1 MADLVAYTKKY
12 YRPLRSNRGKSRK
25 KMSNRLKDKVAI
37 ITGAAKGIGFA
48 TAQRFGQEG
57 AKVII
62 ADINLE
68 PVKGA
73 AAQVPNA
80 EAYEMN
86 VTDRASIQAVVDEV
100 MQKHGRIDILIN
112 NAGITQDARLVKMTE
127 AQFDS
132 VIDVNLKGVFNCT
145 QLVVP
150 HMLEAGSGAIVNA
163 SSVVGIYGN
172 FGQTN
177 YSATKFGV
185 IGFTKTWARELGSKG
200 IRVNAVCPG
209 FIATEMVKA
218 MPENILQDI
227 ERRSWLGRLGTPEEM
242 ANVYLFLASDEASY
256 VNGVALEASGG
267 ISL

>member
-1 MADLVAYTKKY
+1 
-12 YRPLRSNRGKSRK
+12 
-25 KMSNRLKDKVAI
+25 MSQRLKDKIAI
-37 ITGAAKGIGFA
+37 VTGAAKGIGFA
-48 TAQRFGQEG
+48 TANRFAQEG
-57 AKVII
+57 AKVMV
-62 ADINLE
+62 ADLNPE
-68 PVKGA
+68 AVA
-73 AAQVPNA
+73 AAVAQIPNS
-80 EAYEMN
+80 EGYVVN
-86 VTDRASIQAVVDEV
+86 VTDRGTIQAAVDEIV
-100 MQKHGRIDILIN
+100 KRHGRIDILVN

-127 AQFDS
+127 VQFDA
-132 VIDVNLKGVFNCT
+132 VIDVNLKGVFNCS

-150 HMLEAGSGAIVNA
+150 HMLEARRGAIVNA
-163 SSVVGIYGN
+163 SSVVGLYGN

-185 IGFTKTWARELGSKG
+185 IGFTKTWARELGPKG

-209 FIATEMVKA
+209 FISTEMVKA

-227 ERRSWLGRLGTPEEM
+227 ERRSWMGRLGSPEEM

>member
-1 MADLVAYTKKY
+1 M
-12 YRPLRSNRGKSRK
+12 
-25 KMSNRLKDKVAI
+25 RLKDKVAL

-48 TAQRFGQEG
+48 TAKRFAQEG
-57 AKVII
+57 ARVMI
-62 ADINLE
+62 ADLNPE
-68 PVKGA
+68 AVKVAVEQIPGS
-73 AAQVPNA
+73 
-80 EAYEMN
+80 EAHLMN
-86 VTDRASIQAVVDEV
+86 VTDRASIQATVDQI
-100 MQKHGRIDILIN
+100 MQQHGRIDILIN

-127 AQFDS
+127 AQFDA

-150 HMLEAGSGAIVNA
+150 HMLDAGKGAIVNA

-185 IGFTKTWARELGSKG
+185 IGFTKTWARELGAKG

-218 MPENILQDI
+218 MPENILKDI

>member
-1 MADLVAYTKKY
+1 M
-12 YRPLRSNRGKSRK
+12 G
-25 KMSNRLKDKVAI
+25 NRLKDKVAI

-48 TAQRFGQEG
+48 TAQRFAQEG
-57 AKVII
+57 AKVMI
-62 ADINLE
+62 ADIGLE
-68 PVKGA
+68 ALKA
-73 AAQVPNA
+73 AALQIPSS
-80 EAYEMN
+80 EAYVMN
-86 VTDRASIQAVVDEV
+86 VTDRASIQAAVDQI
-100 MQKHGRIDILIN
+100 MQRHGRIDILIN

-127 AQFDS
+127 AQFDT

-145 QLVVP
+145 QIVVP
-150 HMLEAGSGAIVNA
+150 HMLELGSGAVVNA

-185 IGFTKTWARELGSKG
+185 IGFTKTWARELGPKG

-218 MPENILQDI
+218 MPENILKDI

-256 VNGVALEASGG
+256 VNGVAFEASGG

>member
-1 MADLVAYTKKY
+1 MGD
-12 YRPLRSNRGKSRK
+12 
-25 KMSNRLKDKVAI
+25 RLKDKVAI
-37 ITGAAKGIGFA
+37 ITGAAKGIGFG
-48 TAQRFGQEG
+48 TAQRFAQEG

-68 PVKGA
+68 AVKVA
-73 AAQVPNA
+73 AAKIPNA
-80 EAYEMN
+80 EGYAMN
-86 VTDRASIQAVVDEV
+86 VTDRASIQATVDQV

-112 NAGITQDARLVKMTE
+112 NAGITQDARLIKMTE
-127 AQFDS
+127 AQFDT

-145 QLVVP
+145 QLVLP
-150 HMLEAGSGAIVNA
+150 HMLEAGCGAIVNA
-163 SSVVGIYGN
+163 SSVVGLYGN

-185 IGFTKTWARELGSKG
+185 IGFTKTWARELGPKG

-227 ERRSWLGRLGTPEEM
+227 EKRSWLGRLGTPEEM

>member
-1 MADLVAYTKKY
+1 MD
-12 YRPLRSNRGKSRK
+12 
-25 KMSNRLKDKVAI
+25 MRLKDKVAI

-48 TAQRFGQEG
+48 TAKRFAQEG
-57 AKVII
+57 AKVMIT
-62 ADINLE
+62 DVN
-68 PVKGA
+68 PDSVKA
-73 AAQVPNA
+73 AVDLIPGS
-80 EAYEMN
+80 EAFVMN
-86 VTDRASIQAVVDEV
+86 VTDRASVEAAVDQI
-100 MQKHGRIDILIN
+100 MQRHGHIDILIN

-127 AQFDS
+127 AQFDA

-150 HMLEAGSGAIVNA
+150 HMLEAGKGAVVNA

-185 IGFTKTWARELGSKG
+185 IGFTKTWARELGPKG

-218 MPENILQDI
+218 MPENILKDI

>member
-1 MADLVAYTKKY
+1 M
-12 YRPLRSNRGKSRK
+12 G
-25 KMSNRLKDKVAI
+25 NRLKDKVAI
-37 ITGAAKGIGFA
+37 ITGAAKGIGFI
-48 TAQRFGQEG
+48 TARRFAQEG
-57 AKVII
+57 AKVMI
-62 ADINLE
+62 ADLNPQALE
-68 PVKGA
+68 LAQAQIPGA
-73 AAQVPNA
+73 ETYV
-80 EAYEMN
+80 MN
-86 VTDRASIQAVVDEV
+86 VTDRASIQAAVDQIMER
-100 MQKHGRIDILIN
+100 HGKINILIN
-112 NAGITQDARLVKMTE
+112 NAGITQDARLIKMTE

-132 VIDVNLKGVFNCT
+132 VINVNLKGVFNCT

-150 HMLEAGSGAIVNA
+150 HMLAVGSGSIVNA

-177 YSATKFGV
+177 YSASKFGV
-185 IGFTKTWARELGSKG
+185 IGFTKTWARELGAKG

-227 ERRSWLGRLGTPEEM
+227 EGRSWLGRLGRPEEI

>member
-1 MADLVAYTKKY
+1 M
-12 YRPLRSNRGKSRK
+12 G
-25 KMSNRLKDKVAI
+25 NRLKDKVAI
-37 ITGAAKGIGFA
+37 ITGAAKGIGFS
-48 TAQRFGQEG
+48 TAQRFAQEG
-57 AKVII
+57 AI
-62 ADINLE
+62 AILADMNLE
-68 PVKGA
+68 SVKAA
-73 AAQVPNA
+73 AAQIPNA
-80 EAYEMN
+80 QAYAMN
-86 VTDRASIQAVVDEV
+86 VTNRASIQAVVDQV
-100 MQKHGRIDILIN
+100 MQKYGRIDILIN

-127 AQFDS
+127 AQFDA

-145 QLVVP
+145 QLIVP
-150 HMLEAGSGAIVNA
+150 HMLEAGSGSIVNA

-185 IGFTKTWARELGSKG
+185 IGFTKTWARELGPKG

-227 ERRSWLGRLGTPEEM
+227 ERRSWLGRLGTPEEI
-242 ANVYLFLASDEASY
+242 ANVYLFLASNEASFI
-256 VNGVALEASGG
+256 NGVALEVSGG

>member
-1 MADLVAYTKKY
+1 MGD
-12 YRPLRSNRGKSRK
+12 
-25 KMSNRLKDKVAI
+25 RLKGKVAI

-48 TAQRFGQEG
+48 TAQRFAQEG

-62 ADINLE
+62 ADINQE
-68 PVKGA
+68 AVNAA
-73 AAQVPNA
+73 AAQTSNA
-80 EAYEMN
+80 EGYVMD
-86 VTDRASIQAVVDEV
+86 VTDRASIQSVVDQV
-100 MQKHGRIDILIN
+100 MQKHGHIDILIN
-112 NAGITQDARLVKMTE
+112 NAGITQDARLIRMTE
-127 AQFDS
+127 AQFDT

-150 HMLEAGSGAIVNA
+150 HMLEAGSGAVVNA
-163 SSVVGIYGN
+163 SSVVGLYGN

-185 IGFTKTWARELGSKG
+185 IGFTKTWARELGPKG

-227 ERRSWLGRLGTPEEM
+227 EKRSWLGRLGTPAEM

>member
-1 MADLVAYTKKY
+1 M
-12 YRPLRSNRGKSRK
+12 RLRN
-25 KMSNRLKDKVAI
+25 KVAL

-48 TAQRFGQEG
+48 TAKRFTEEG
-57 AKVII
+57 AKVML
-62 ADINLE
+62 ADLNE
-68 PVKGA
+68 GA
-73 AAQVPNA
+73 VMEAVGKLKNA
-80 EAYEMN
+80 EPYVLN
-86 VTDRASIQAVVDEV
+86 VTDRASIQRAVDDIIA
-100 MQKHGRIDILIN
+100 KHQRIDILIN

-127 AQFDS
+127 EQFDA

-150 HMLEAGSGAIVNA
+150 HMLEAKKGAIVNA

-185 IGFTKTWARELGSKG
+185 IGFTKTWAREFGQKG

-218 MPENILQDI
+218 MPENILQSI
-227 ERRSWLGRLGTPEEM
+227 EQRSWMARLGTPEEM

-256 VNGVALEASGG
+256 VNGVTIEASGG

>member
-1 MADLVAYTKKY
+1 M
-12 YRPLRSNRGKSRK
+12 
-25 KMSNRLKDKVAI
+25 RLKDKVAI

-48 TAQRFGQEG
+48 TAKRFAQEG
-57 AKVII
+57 AKVMI
-62 ADINLE
+62 ADVNPEAL
-68 PVKGA
+68 KA
-73 AAQVPNA
+73 ATDLIPCS
-80 EAYEMN
+80 EAYVMN
-86 VTDRASIQAVVDEV
+86 VTDRASVEAAVDYI
-100 MQKHGRIDILIN
+100 MQGHGRIDILIN

-127 AQFDS
+127 AQFDT

-150 HMLEAGSGAIVNA
+150 HMLEAGKGAVVNA

-185 IGFTKTWARELGSKG
+185 IGFTKTWARELGPKG

-218 MPENILQDI
+218 MPENILKDI
-227 ERRSWLGRLGTPEEM
+227 EGRSWLGRLGTPEEM
-242 ANVYLFLASDEASY
+242 ANIYLFLASDEASY

>member
-1 MADLVAYTKKY
+1 M
-12 YRPLRSNRGKSRK
+12 RLRN
-25 KMSNRLKDKVAI
+25 KVAL

-48 TAQRFGQEG
+48 TAKRFTEEG
-57 AKVII
+57 AKVML
-62 ADINLE
+62 ADLNE
-68 PVKGA
+68 GA
-73 AAQVPNA
+73 VMEAVGQLKNA
-80 EAYEMN
+80 EPYVLN
-86 VTDRASIQAVVDEV
+86 VTDRASIGRAVDAIIAKY
-100 MQKHGRIDILIN
+100 QRIDILIN

-127 AQFDS
+127 EQFDA

-150 HMLEAGSGAIVNA
+150 HMLEAKKGAIVNA

-185 IGFTKTWARELGSKG
+185 IGFTKTWAREFGQKG

-218 MPENILQDI
+218 MPENILQSI
-227 ERRSWLGRLGTPEEM
+227 EQRSWMARLGTPEEM

-256 VNGVALEASGG
+256 VNGVTIEASGG

>member
-1 MADLVAYTKKY
+1 M
-12 YRPLRSNRGKSRK
+12 G
-25 KMSNRLKDKVAI
+25 NRLKDKVAI

-48 TAQRFGQEG
+48 TAQRFAQEG
-57 AKVII
+57 AKVMI
-62 ADINLE
+62 ADIGLE
-68 PVKGA
+68 ALKA
-73 AAQVPNA
+73 AALQIPGS
-80 EAYEMN
+80 EAYVMN
-86 VTDRASIQAVVDEV
+86 VTDRGSIQAAVDQI
-100 MQKHGRIDILIN
+100 MQRHGRIDILIN

-127 AQFDS
+127 AQFDT

-145 QLVVP
+145 QIVVP
-150 HMLEAGSGAIVNA
+150 HMLEVGSGAVVNA

-185 IGFTKTWARELGSKG
+185 IGFTKTWARELGPKG

-218 MPENILQDI
+218 MPENILKDI

-256 VNGVALEASGG
+256 VNGVAFEASGG

>member
-1 MADLVAYTKKY
+1 
-12 YRPLRSNRGKSRK
+12 
-25 KMSNRLKDKVAI
+25 MSERLKDKIAI

-48 TAQRFGQEG
+48 TAKRFAEEG
-57 AKVII
+57 AKVMI
-62 ADINLE
+62 ADISLE
-68 PVKGA
+68 AVNAA
-73 AAQVPNA
+73 AAQIPNA
-80 EAYEMN
+80 EAFVVN
-86 VTDRASIQAVVDEV
+86 VTDRASIQTAVDRILER
-100 MQKHGRIDILIN
+100 HGRIDILIN
-112 NAGITQDARLVKMTE
+112 NAGITQDARLIKMTE
-127 AQFDS
+127 AQFDA

-150 HMLEAGSGAIVNA
+150 HMLEKGKGAVVNA

-185 IGFTKTWARELGSKG
+185 IGFTKTWARELGAKG

-209 FIATEMVKA
+209 FISTEMVKA
-218 MPENILQDI
+218 MPENVLQDI
-227 ERRSWLGRLGTPEEM
+227 KKRSWLGRLGTPEEM

>member
-1 MADLVAYTKKY
+1 
-12 YRPLRSNRGKSRK
+12 
-25 KMSNRLKDKVAI
+25 MSERLKDKIVI

-48 TAQRFGQEG
+48 TAKRFAEEG
-57 AKVII
+57 AKVMI
-62 ADINLE
+62 ADISLE
-68 PVKGA
+68 AVNAA
-73 AAQVPNA
+73 AAQIPNA
-80 EAYEMN
+80 EAFVVN
-86 VTDRASIQAVVDEV
+86 VTDRASIQAAVDRILER
-100 MQKHGRIDILIN
+100 HGRIDILIN
-112 NAGITQDARLVKMTE
+112 NAGITQDARLIKMTE
-127 AQFDS
+127 AQFDA

-150 HMLEAGSGAIVNA
+150 HMLEKGKGAVVNA

-185 IGFTKTWARELGSKG
+185 IGFTKTWARELGAKG

-209 FIATEMVKA
+209 FISTEMVKA
-218 MPENILQDI
+218 MPENVLQDI
-227 ERRSWLGRLGTPEEM
+227 EKRSWLGRLGTPEEM

>member
-1 MADLVAYTKKY
+1 MT
-12 YRPLRSNRGKSRK
+12 
-25 KMSNRLKDKVAI
+25 MRLEDKVAI

-48 TAQRFGQEG
+48 TAKRFAQEG

-62 ADINLE
+62 ADMNPE
-68 PVKGA
+68 AVKA
-73 AAQVPNA
+73 ATDLISGS
-80 EAYEMN
+80 EAYLMN
-86 VTDRASIQAVVDEV
+86 VTDRASVEAAVDQI
-100 MQKHGRIDILIN
+100 MQRHGRIDILIN

-127 AQFDS
+127 AQFDT

-150 HMLEAGSGAIVNA
+150 HMLEAGKGAVVNA

-185 IGFTKTWARELGSKG
+185 IGFTKTWARELGPKG

-218 MPENILQDI
+218 MPENILKDI

-256 VNGVALEASGG
+256 LNGVALEASGG

>member
-1 MADLVAYTKKY
+1 
-12 YRPLRSNRGKSRK
+12 
-25 KMSNRLKDKVAI
+25 MSERLKDKIAI

-48 TAQRFGQEG
+48 TAKRFAEEG
-57 AKVII
+57 AKVMI
-62 ADINLE
+62 ADISLE
-68 PVKGA
+68 AVNAA
-73 AAQVPNA
+73 AAQILNA
-80 EAYEMN
+80 EAFVVN
-86 VTDRASIQAVVDEV
+86 VTDRASIQAAVDRILER
-100 MQKHGRIDILIN
+100 HGRIDILIN
-112 NAGITQDARLVKMTE
+112 NAGITQDARLIKMTE
-127 AQFDS
+127 AQFDA

-150 HMLEAGSGAIVNA
+150 HMLEKGKGAVVNA

-185 IGFTKTWARELGSKG
+185 IGFTKTWARELGAKG

-209 FIATEMVKA
+209 FISTEMVRA
-218 MPENILQDI
+218 MPENVLQDI
-227 ERRSWLGRLGTPEEM
+227 EKRSWLGRLGTPEEM

>member
-1 MADLVAYTKKY
+1 
-12 YRPLRSNRGKSRK
+12 
-25 KMSNRLKDKVAI
+25 MSKRLNGKVAI
-37 ITGAAKGIGFA
+37 VTGAAKGIGFA
-48 TAQRFGQEG
+48 TAQRFAQEG
-57 AKVII
+57 AKVMI
-62 ADINLE
+62 ADLNPEAL
-68 PVKGA
+68 KQA
-73 AAQVPNA
+73 AAQIPGACAFV
-80 EAYEMN
+80 MN

-100 MQKHGRIDILIN
+100 IGQHGRIDILIN
-112 NAGITQDARLVKMTE
+112 NAGITQDARLIKMTE
-127 AQFDS
+127 AQFDT

-150 HMLEAGSGAIVNA
+150 HMLEKGVGAIVNA
-163 SSVVGIYGN
+163 SSVVGLCGN

-177 YSATKFGV
+177 YAATKFGV
-185 IGFTKTWARELGSKG
+185 IGFTKTWARELGPKG

-218 MPENILQDI
+218 MPAAILQDI

-256 VNGVALEASGG
+256 INGVALEASGG

>member
-1 MADLVAYTKKY
+1 M
-12 YRPLRSNRGKSRK
+12 
-25 KMSNRLKDKVAI
+25 RLKDKVAI
-37 ITGAAKGIGFA
+37 ITGAAKGIGLA
-48 TAQRFGQEG
+48 TAQRFSQEG
-57 AKVII
+57 AKVMI
-62 ADINLE
+62 ADVN
-68 PVKGA
+68 PVAVKA
-73 AAQVPNA
+73 AVDLIPGS
-80 EAYEMN
+80 EAYVVN
-86 VTDRASIQAVVDEV
+86 VTDRASVEAAVD
-100 MQKHGRIDILIN
+100 QILQRHGRIDILIN

-127 AQFDS
+127 AQFDT

-150 HMLEAGSGAIVNA
+150 HMLEAGQGSVVNA

-227 ERRSWLGRLGTPEEM
+227 EKRSWLGRLGSPEEM

-256 VNGVALEASGG
+256 INGVALEASGG